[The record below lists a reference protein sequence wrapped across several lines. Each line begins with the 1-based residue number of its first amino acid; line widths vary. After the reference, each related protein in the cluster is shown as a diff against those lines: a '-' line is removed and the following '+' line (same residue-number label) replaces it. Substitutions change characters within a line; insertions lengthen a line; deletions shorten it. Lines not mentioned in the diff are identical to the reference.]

1 MNERRLWAIILA
13 GGEGSRLAE
22 TTRRM
27 YGSRLP
33 KQFLSFGQ
41 SRTFLQATVDRLQ
54 GLIPPERTVVV
65 VAACHEA
72 IAREQLAEFSGIET
86 VAQPRNVGTGPG
98 VLLPLLHV
106 LARDGRADVALVPSD
121 HDFRAPA
128 KMRQAML
135 VAKRAARPGAN
146 MVLIG
151 ARAECAASDLGWI
164 VPKQAQRRSSVKSIE
179 TFVEKPGPDVAE
191 RLFARGA
198 LWNTMLSVAR
208 GSALW
213 RLGREHLPA
222 QVTLLEEYARSLGSG
237 RARECLRE
245 VYERLQ
251 PADFSRDL
259 VAASTGLRVTAMEDA
274 GWSDCGTPERLAAA
288 FGATPG
294 VVAATLRTPLA
305 EAVRAR
311 GAVSRYAF
319 SSRSSSSGSS
329 SSS

>member
-1 MNERRLWAIILA
+1 MHGCSLLVVKGTRMNERRLWAIILA

-22 TTRRM
+22 TTQRM
-27 YGSRLP
+27 YGSHLP

-41 SRTFLQATVDRLQ
+41 SRTFLQITVDRLQ
-54 GLIPPERTVVV
+54 GLVPPERTVAV

-72 IAREQLAEFSGIET
+72 LAREQLTEFGGLEI

-106 LARDGRADVALVPSD
+106 LARDSRADVALVPSD

-128 KMRQAML
+128 KMRQAVL
-135 VAKRAARPGAN
+135 TAKRAARSGAN

-164 VPKQAQRRSSVKSIE
+164 VPKRAPGQTAVRAIE
-179 TFVEKPGPDVAE
+179 TFVEKPAPDLAA
-191 RLFARGA
+191 RLFKRGA

-222 QVTLLEEYARSLGSG
+222 QVELLEEYARSLGSA
-237 RARECLRE
+237 RAAECLRE
-245 VYERLQ
+245 VYDRLQ

-259 VAASTGLRVTAMEDA
+259 VTPSKGLRVTALEGS

-288 FGATPG
+288 FGATPAVASG
-294 VVAATLRTPLA
+294 VMAANPRPTSDKIA
-305 EAVRAR
+305 HA
-311 GAVSRYAF
+311 
-319 SSRSSSSGSS
+319 
-329 SSS
+329 